1 MLGQSEGNGHP
12 FSFSAIL
19 NGYEKTKF
27 KDAGWDVILDYLE
40 RQPREMFGLGDARVT
55 HVWTQFPQVTI
66 QLREACVIPN
76 AVERP
81 EEMLGQIDAL
91 IVARDDWECH
101 ARLAMPFLQRGIPI
115 FVDKPLT
122 LNQSELG
129 QFEPYLDSGRL
140 MSTSGLRFAGELDA
154 VKDKLPESGNIRLI
168 QATVINE
175 MEKYGIHMLDAVA
188 ALGVPAPV
196 TILRLPT
203 EHQTYLITLANG
215 SALLLNCLGRVSKT
229 FHLSIFAEKRNLH
242 VDLHD
247 NFTAFR
253 RTLSH
258 FLQMVVDHIPPID
271 PRQVIGTMNLIR
283 AAQTLQPGETA
294 SLSRYV

>member
-19 NGYEKTKF
+19 NGYEKAKF
-27 KDAGWDVILDYLE
+27 KEAGWDTILDYLE
-40 RQPREMFGLGDARVT
+40 RQPKEMFGLGDARVT
-55 HVWTQFPQVTI
+55 HVWTQFPQITTR
-66 QLREACVIPN
+66 LGDACRIPHS
-76 AVERP
+76 VQSP

-101 ARLAMPFLQRGIPI
+101 ARLAMPFLQQGIPV

-122 LNQSELG
+122 LNQNELG

-175 MEKYGIHMLDAVA
+175 IDKYGIHMLDAVA
-188 ALGVPAPV
+188 ALGVLEPV
-196 TILRLPT
+196 KILRLPA
-203 EHQTYLITLANG
+203 EHQAYLITLVNG
-215 SALLLNCLGRVSKT
+215 TTLMLNCLGRVSKT
-229 FHLSIFAEKRNLH
+229 FHLSVYAERRNLH

-271 PRQVIGTMNLIR
+271 PRQVTGTMNLIR
-283 AAQTLQPGETA
+283 VALTLQPGDTA
-294 SLSRYV
+294 RLSRNV